1 MMPSLLSKPFEF
13 LLLSSLLLFI
23 FHLPASTAD
32 PLWTTCPSTAN
43 YIVNST
49 FGTNLNR
56 LLSSLSSNTSL
67 TGFSNITIGE
77 NQNRIYGLA
86 QCRGDTTPAICRDCL
101 NTARQ
106 EIVGNCPNR
115 TALTWYDRCFL
126 RYSSQRFLSSSD
138 NNPLFYMWNTQ
149 NISNPSRFNQILSQ
163 MMKNLAS
170 TAAFGSSKRMYA
182 TNSTSFSDFQ
192 TVYGLMQCTDD
203 LSRNDCNLCLEGA
216 IAQIPTCCNGKQGG
230 RVLGPSC
237 NLRFEIYKFYDD
249 LATAPTPP
257 PPSPPPPTPTSAL
270 VPPSPNTTTTGRKR
284 NSSRTIIIIIV
295 PIVVAVVLISVI
307 AACFLWR
314 KKKKSVIDHRI
325 ERNESLPF
333 DEESLLFDLGAI
345 RAATDDFSEDNKLG
359 EGGFGAVYKGKLSDG
374 QEIAV
379 KRLSRDSGQGSEE
392 FKNEVALIAKLQHRN
407 LVRLLG
413 CCVQGE
419 EKLLIY
425 EYVPNASLDKFL
437 FDPNKKAC
445 LNWERR
451 YKIIGG
457 VARGLLYL
465 HEDSRLRI
473 IHRDLKA
480 SNVLLDAEMI
490 PKIADFGMAKIVGVD
505 ETQGNTSNIAG
516 TYGYMAPEYAMH
528 GQFSVKSDVFSFGV
542 LLLEIVTG
550 QKNSNFYESDHA
562 EDLLSYAWKHWKTG
576 TVLKLIDPTIG
587 ESYSSSEVMRCIH
600 IALLCVQE
608 DVIDRPTMSSI
619 VLMLNS
625 FTVTLATPSQP
636 AFFIASR
643 MAPDMSMT
651 ESRTQ
656 TGEVNQSP
664 VMASPWS
671 VNEMSITELDP
682 R

>member
-270 VPPSPNTTTTGRKR
+270 VPPSPNTTTTGGKR
-284 NSSRTIIIIIV
+284 RSSRTAIIIV
-295 PIVVAVVLISVI
+295 IPIVVAVVLIFAI
-307 AACFLWR
+307 ATCFLR
-314 KKKKSVIDHRI
+314 SKKKKPLIDHGI
-325 ERNESLPF
+325 ERNE
-333 DEESLLFDLGAI
+333 ESLLYDLRTI

-359 EGGFGAVYKGKLSDG
+359 EGGFGAVYKGRFSDG
-374 QEIAV
+374 LEIAV
-379 KRLSRDSGQGSEE
+379 KRLSHNSGQGFKE

-413 CCVQGE
+413 CCVEGE

-425 EYVPNASLDKFL
+425 EYVLNASLDKFL
-437 FDPNKKAC
+437 FDPNRKAY

-451 YKIIGG
+451 YKIIIG

-473 IHRDLKA
+473 IHRDLKS
-480 SNVLLDAEMI
+480 SNVLLDAEMNA
-490 PKIADFGMAKIVGVD
+490 KIADFGLAKIVGVD
-505 ETQGNTSNIAG
+505 QTQGNTNRIAG
-516 TYGYMAPEYAMH
+516 TFGYMAPEYAIY

-550 QKNSNFYESDHA
+550 EKSGTFYQADRA
-562 EDLLSYAWKHWKTG
+562 EDLISYAWKHWKNG
-576 TVLKLIDPTIG
+576 TVLELIDSTI
-587 ESYSSSEVMRCIH
+587 SKSCSSSEVMRCIH

-625 FTVTLATPSQP
+625 FSVTLAAPSQP

-643 MAPDMSMT
+643 MAPDMPTT
-651 ESRTQ
+651 ESHTQ
-656 TGEVNQSP
+656 TCDVNPSP
-664 VMASPWS
+664 GLALPWS
-671 VNEMSITELDP
+671 VNEVSVTELEP

>member
-1 MMPSLLSKPFEF
+1 MMPSLFSKPFEF
-13 LLLSSLLLFI
+13 LLLSSLLFI
-23 FHLPASTAD
+23 FHLPTNTAD
-32 PLWTTCPSTAN
+32 PLWTYCPSTVN
-43 YIVNST
+43 YTANST
-49 FGTNLNR
+49 FGTNLNIS
-56 LLSSLSSNTSL
+56 LSSLSSNASR
-67 TGFSNITIGE
+67 TGFSNLTLGE
-77 NQNRIYGLA
+77 NPNRIYGLA
-86 QCRGDTTPAICRDCL
+86 QCRGDTTPQSCGDCL

-106 EIVGNCPNR
+106 EIVDSCPNR
-115 TALTWYDRCFL
+115 TAITWYDNCLL
-126 RYSSQRFLSSSD
+126 RYSNQPILSSST
-138 NNPLFYMWNTQ
+138 NSPMVYLVNTQ
-149 NISNPSRFNQILSQ
+149 NISNPDQFNRLLGGLMNGLVSRG
-163 MMKNLAS
+163 AS
-170 TAAFGSSKRMYA
+170 DPDRYA
-182 TNSTSFSDFQ
+182 TGSTNFSNFQ
-192 TVYGLMQCTDD
+192 TIYGLVQCTKD
-203 LSRNDCNLCLEGA
+203 LSRSDCNACLQDAVGR
-216 IAQIPTCCNGKQGG
+216 IPACCNGRQGG

-237 NLRFEIYKFYDD
+237 TMRFEIYKFYDD
-249 LATAPTPP
+249 LAIAPA
-257 PPSPPPPTPTSAL
+257 PPPTTTTLTPPL